1 MRKIRVIRR
10 SSAIERRFL
19 RSSLRK
25 SVEPAFLVEER
36 ILADAL
42 DNQGKEGRIIPCRAV
57 FCQPREK
64 RRIRLNTRMADAEVS
79 SGASRSLLEAGPRAQ
94 RPPLVEAA
102 PGKAER
108 IKA

>member
-1 MRKIRVIRR
+1 
-10 SSAIERRFL
+10 
-19 RSSLRK
+19 
-25 SVEPAFLVEER
+25 
-36 ILADAL
+36 
-42 DNQGKEGRIIPCRAV
+42 
-57 FCQPREK
+57 
-64 RRIRLNTRMADAEVS
+64 MADAEVS